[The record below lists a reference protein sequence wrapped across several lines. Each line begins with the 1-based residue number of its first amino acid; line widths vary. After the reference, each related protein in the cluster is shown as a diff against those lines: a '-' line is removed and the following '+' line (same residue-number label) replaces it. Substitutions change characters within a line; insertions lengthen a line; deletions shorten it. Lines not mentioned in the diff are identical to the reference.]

1 MLTVSCLALAR
12 ACRDPARNDRGRNR
26 YGGNAM
32 KTWDAIMIGTVTAG
46 ALLLAGQALAQG
58 ADGVP
63 GDRLVVPLP
72 DVSALS
78 DDQARELTRELAEA
92 NVISENCPDYTIN
105 DGEWQLLNG
114 TSDALTAQLG
124 LDPLAYDREFFRPAF
139 NLLDDPAACDTRGPE
154 VAQLIERLV
163 AMGGDTQPDLPEP
176 AETEAEAEAETEA
189 PAEPPAEQPAE

>member
-1 MLTVSCLALAR
+1 
-12 ACRDPARNDRGRNR
+12 
-26 YGGNAM
+26 M
-32 KTWDAIMIGTVTAG
+32 KTWDAIMIGTVLAG

-78 DDQARELTRELAEA
+78 DDEARTLTRELAEA
-92 NVISENCPDYTIN
+92 NVISENCPDYTVD

-139 NLLDDPAACDTRGPE
+139 NLLDDPAACDTRGPG
-154 VAQLIERLV
+154 VARMIERLV
-163 AMGGDTQPDLPEP
+163 GMGGDTRPDLPDHAEP
-176 AETEAEAEAETEA
+176 EPDPETETPAEA
-189 PAEPPAEQPAE
+189 PAETPAETPAE